1 MATCQFAKSVSYVK
15 NKIIKTAVQNRDKLK
30 DISQTETLLR
40 EQLTNSENEIIL
52 LKNKLEE
59 MKSQNNKTEVC
70 I

>member
-15 NKIIKTAVQNRDKLK
+15 NKIIKTAVQNRDKLN

-70 I
+70 V